1 MARRCDISGAR
12 PNAANNV
19 SHANN
24 KSKRRQ
30 LPNLHT
36 KRIFV
41 PELGHRVR
49 VRVTTKVLKTI
60 DKVGLHQTLK
70 QHGLTLRDLL

>member
-1 MARRCDISGAR
+1 MSRRCQISGAG
-12 PNAANNV
+12 PNSANNV

-41 PELGHRVR
+41 PELGHRVKI
-49 VRVTTKVLKTI
+49 RVTSKVLKTI
-60 DKVGLHQTLK
+60 DKNGLNGTLK
-70 QHGLTLRDLL
+70 QYGLTIQDLL

>member
-1 MARRCDISGAR
+1 MARRCQISGAR

-24 KSKRRQ
+24 KTKRRQ

-41 PELGHRVR
+41 PELGRRVR
-49 VRVTTKVLKTI
+49 IRVTTKVLKTI
-60 DKVGLHQTLK
+60 DKVGLQQTLK
-70 QHGLTLRDLL
+70 QHGRTLQDLL